1 MPAHLLMTLVLVAPV
16 LAADGARPAPTA
28 PVTAADGAARNSAPP
43 ATSLDAISRAL
54 AAAPAWRAGFVQ
66 RYLPSGFDE
75 GTSDEGTV
83 VIEAPAKLRFDYA
96 APDVRTFAVD
106 GSVARHLDPAGGTCD
121 AVRLD
126 SGVWSRL
133 PLAAILDP
141 GATRDSFAVAS
152 EGDTLRLVPRAV
164 TAELAAIL
172 LTAGQDGLPT
182 RIVVIDGAGNRNEFA
197 FSQWTRGPRSPAT
210 FFAPSLPGVRP
221 CAPEQP

>member
-1 MPAHLLMTLVLVAPV
+1 MHPYLLLTLALAAPV
-16 LAADGARPAPTA
+16 IAADGASPTA
-28 PVTAADGAARNSAPP
+28 PVARLDSASRPSARPVTA
-43 ATSLDAISRAL
+43 LDAVSRAL
-54 AAAPAWRAGFVQ
+54 AAAPAWRARFVQ

-106 GSVARHLDPAGGTCD
+106 GSVARHVDPAGGTCD

-141 GATRDSFAVAS
+141 GATKNSFTVTA
-152 EGDTLRLVPRAV
+152 EGDALRLVPRV
-164 TAELAAIL
+164 GTAELAAIL
-172 LTAGQDGLPT
+172 LTAGRDGLPE
-182 RIVVIDGAGNRNEFA
+182 RIVVIDGAGNHNEFA
-197 FSQWTRGPRSPAT
+197 FSDWVRVPTSPAT
-210 FFAPSLPGVRP
+210 FFAPALPGVRP
-221 CAPEQP
+221 CEAEQP